1 MFCPFQNNRQHQL
14 TVKFIAPTSSDK
26 LLTSSDPEQLALSSF
41 CSAGTM
47 KTINGVLYGAIH
59 SDCHFF
65 VCSSIEFY
73 PIKGFWFINLLLS
86 LSKVSDACVFTAAC
100 GLFAL
105 AAGGFKTQGVILLEV
120 MEKFEDEY
128 GESTLLW
135 IFTVAFFVDSLSGK
149 PY

>member
-1 MFCPFQNNRQHQL
+1 
-14 TVKFIAPTSSDK
+14 
-26 LLTSSDPEQLALSSF
+26 
-41 CSAGTM
+41 M
-47 KTINGVLYGAIH
+47 KPIYGVLYGGLGRY
-59 SDCHFF
+59 SQRLPFF

-86 LSKVSDACVFTAAC
+86 LSKASDTCVFTAAC

-135 IFTVAFFVDSLSGK
+135 IFTVAFFIDSLSGK

>member
-1 MFCPFQNNRQHQL
+1 MSNPQLPLILCPKGFVLNYGSVLPISKQK
-14 TVKFIAPTSSDK
+14 TTPIDCKFIAPTSSDK

-86 LSKVSDACVFTAAC
+86 LSKVSDACVFLQLHVDC
-100 GLFAL
+100 LL
-105 AAGGFKTQGVILLEV
+105 WLLEDLRHRV
-120 MEKFEDEY
+120 LFY
-128 GESTLLW
+128 W
-135 IFTVAFFVDSLSGK
+135 R
-149 PY
+149 